1 MKKKLIHIDEQ
12 QEISLFDI
20 LLVLTKQIKIVL
32 IVPTVFCIIGAFYA
46 IFISKPLYI
55 STSKFMSTSGTNSVS
70 SAAGIAAQLGINV
83 SSNSND
89 GKWVYPEIIKSR
101 TLAKSILRRKINTIK
116 FGEQKTISDILNFLN
131 NNSKKTTKINQSKI
145 INIFLK
151 MISVKENIKNGVYEI
166 TVEASEPDLAA
177 KINKVIIEELASH
190 QNKHNKKKKGQTRE
204 FIEDR
209 IINTENEL
217 KNAEEELKDF
227 RDRNRRIENSPN
239 LLLEQ
244 QRLSREVTV
253 LIGVY
258 TTLKQQLETIKI
270 EEVKDS
276 EYFIMI
282 DEPEIPLFRSKP
294 ERKNI
299 VILYGAF
306 GLFLGVFIVF
316 VRNYFLN
323 SSEYDKKKWH
333 EVKLIFSTMYRDI
346 RK

>member
-166 TVEASEPDLAA
+166 TVEASEP
-177 KINKVIIEELASH
+177 
-190 QNKHNKKKKGQTRE
+190 
-204 FIEDR
+204 
-209 IINTENEL
+209 
-217 KNAEEELKDF
+217 
-227 RDRNRRIENSPN
+227 
-239 LLLEQ
+239 
-244 QRLSREVTV
+244 
-253 LIGVY
+253 
-258 TTLKQQLETIKI
+258 
-270 EEVKDS
+270 
-276 EYFIMI
+276 
-282 DEPEIPLFRSKP
+282 
-294 ERKNI
+294 
-299 VILYGAF
+299 
-306 GLFLGVFIVF
+306 
-316 VRNYFLN
+316 
-323 SSEYDKKKWH
+323 
-333 EVKLIFSTMYRDI
+333 
-346 RK
+346 